1 MSYRACNRGMWQ
13 PKLHNWEDLG
23 FKGDRM
29 FLQVSRAGLETFTY
43 VMSVAAQFAWRADVH
58 QVVYYTPQ
66 NHGKKKLY

>member
-1 MSYRACNRGMWQ
+1 
-13 PKLHNWEDLG
+13 
-23 FKGDRM
+23 M